1 MSSTSLNTRA
11 VLTRLS
17 FVCAT
22 SGNTA
27 TPILFRSYPSKR
39 DSSSLYR
46 ETKIWEAARATS
58 AAPTFFDPIRIGST
72 GRIFGDGGT
81 GANNPID
88 EMWKEFIDICEGES
102 LTESLACIVSIGTG
116 VPNFKKFGS
125 SVKEVVESVTR
136 IATQTEET
144 ANNFHHAHPE
154 LNVEKQ
160 RYFRFN
166 TPRGLGEI
174 DLDEA
179 SEVGTIEEITA
190 HYLRDE
196 NTYRQVQKCAEKIA
210 ERHTGSSLH
219 TEGSRI
225 LSN

>member
-1 MSSTSLNTRA
+1 M
-11 VLTRLS
+11 
-17 FVCAT
+17 CAT
-22 SGNTA
+22 SGNTS
-27 TPILFRSYPSKR
+27 TPVLFRSYPSKR

-46 ETKIWEAARATS
+46 EAKIWEAARATS

-72 GRIFGDGGT
+72 ARIFGDGGT

-88 EMWKEFIDICEGES
+88 EMWKEAIDICEGEP
-102 LTESLACIVSIGTG
+102 LIDNLGCVVSIGTG
-116 VPNFKKFGS
+116 VPNLKRFGS
-125 SVKEVVESVTR
+125 SVKDVAESIIR

-154 LNVEKQ
+154 LNSGQQ

-179 SEVGTIEEITA
+179 SEVGMIEDMTI
-190 HYLRDE
+190 HYLKDE
-196 NTYRQVQKCAEKIA
+196 NTYKQVQICAKAIGEK
-210 ERHTGSSLH
+210 HSGSSLR
-219 TEGSRI
+219 TGDSG
-225 LSN
+225 LLLN